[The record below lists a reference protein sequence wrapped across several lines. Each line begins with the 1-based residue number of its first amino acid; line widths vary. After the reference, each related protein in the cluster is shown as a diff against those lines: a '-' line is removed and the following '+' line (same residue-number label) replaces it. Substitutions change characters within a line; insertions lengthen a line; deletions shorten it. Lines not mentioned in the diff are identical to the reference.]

1 MAEDLSR
8 VCWLICPGWGLLV
21 LLGCAARS
29 CFAGFLAGDSF
40 LSPALFGVFS
50 RLFRFVFQVHIYGS
64 ALPSSSV
71 EGTQAF
77 LCAMAS
83 GTRRELFSIG
93 AMNNDRDLRS
103 TPSPA
108 SKMKHSATVRP
119 KAMLSV
125 VLAEDDLPEVKYK
138 TCASYRGLV
147 AATAIFWPSQLRS
160 SAAAEHMRIN
170 GDPAVDANGPCKM
183 LLLGA
188 WSIFRPPWIL
198 NLTAL

>member
-29 CFAGFLAGDSF
+29 CFAGFLA
-40 LSPALFGVFS
+40 
-50 RLFRFVFQVHIYGS
+50 
-64 ALPSSSV
+64 
-71 EGTQAF
+71 GTQAF

-198 NLTAL
+198 NLTALKCRKLRPR